1 VRVTPGLAVGGV
13 DVLSDAPVPGVPDA
27 AWQGHVV
34 RLPAAEG
41 EEPSALAVVWDVTAR
56 RRAEL
61 ALEAANAELREADR
75 R

>member
-41 EEPSALAVVWDVTAR
+41 EEPSALVWDVTAR